1 MTRLF
6 TLFLTFSLAVFGVF
20 SGANAALVEPLDG
33 QDQSFFWKIEKEGV
47 EPSYLLGSMHT
58 GYKDSEL
65 SLEYVAHLE
74 KSDRLVLEISP
85 EDEDLM
91 PFVFTMYNLEGTTR
105 KTLGETRYQALFKK
119 WGEIGLEPQ
128 LIESLNLWAIMM
140 LFEMALPEPLSAD
153 FGVDF
158 LLTEKAREL
167 NKAMH
172 PLEDVSV
179 SIEKFSS
186 IPTDRLLEAIDI
198 RIEHFDAM
206 QAQISELARRYYE
219 GDTASVL
226 AYANED
232 QLSAYYSEEAKAYWD
247 DWFVRQI
254 LTERNHLWMPELIPL
269 LEAGNSFI
277 AVGALHLF
285 GEEGLLNLLEKEG
298 YQLTPII
305 LK

>member
-20 SGANAALVEPLDG
+20 SGANAALVEPLNG
-33 QDQSFFWKIEKEGV
+33 QDQSFFWKIEKEGA

-65 SLEYVAHLE
+65 PLEYVAHLE

-119 WGEIGLEPQ
+119 WGEIGFEPQ

-232 QLSAYYSEEAKAYWD
+232 QLSDFYSEEAKAYWD

-254 LTERNHLWMPELIPL
+254 LTERNHLWMPELLPL

-298 YQLTPII
+298 YELTPII

>member
-6 TLFLTFSLAVFGVF
+6 TLFLTFSLAVFGIF
-20 SGANAALVEPLDG
+20 SGANAALVKPLDG
-33 QDQSFFWKIEKEGV
+33 QDQSFFWKIEKEGT

-65 SLEYVAHLE
+65 PLEYITHLE

-91 PFVFTMYNLEGTTR
+91 PLVFTMYNLEGTTR
-105 KTLGETRYQALFKK
+105 KALGETRYQALFKK
-119 WGEIGLEPQ
+119 WGEVGLEPQ

-254 LTERNHLWMPELIPL
+254 LTERNHLWMPELLPL

-277 AVGALHLF
+277 TVGALHLF

>member
-6 TLFLTFSLAVFGVF
+6 TLFLTFSLVFFGIF

-33 QDQSFFWKIEKEGV
+33 QDQSFFWKIEKEGA

-65 SLEYVAHLE
+65 PLEYVAHLE

-105 KTLGETRYQALFKK
+105 KALGETRYQALFKK
-119 WGEIGLEPQ
+119 WGEVGLEPQ

-198 RIEHFDAM
+198 RIEHFDTM

-254 LTERNHLWMPELIPL
+254 LTERNHLWMPELLPL

-277 AVGALHLF
+277 TVGALHLF

-298 YQLTPII
+298 YELTPII

>member
-1 MTRLF
+1 MMRLF
-6 TLFLTFSLAVFGVF
+6 TLFLTFSLAVFGMF

-33 QDQSFFWKIEKEGV
+33 QDQSFFWQIEKEGV

-65 SLEYVAHLE
+65 PLEYIEHLK

-85 EDEDLM
+85 EEEDLM
-91 PFVFTMYNLEGTTR
+91 PLVFTMYNLEGTTR

-158 LLTEKAREL
+158 LLTEKAREF
-167 NKAMH
+167 NKAIH

-186 IPTDRLLEAIDI
+186 IPTERLLEAIDI

-232 QLSAYYSEEAKAYWD
+232 QLSAYYSKDAKTYWD

-254 LTERNHLWMPELIPL
+254 LIERNHLWMPELLPT

-277 AVGALHLF
+277 TVGALHLF

>member
-20 SGANAALVEPLDG
+20 SGANAALVEPLNG

-47 EPSYLLGSMHT
+47 GPSYLLGSMHT

-65 SLEYVAHLE
+65 PLEYVAHLE

-91 PFVFTMYNLEGTTR
+91 PLVFTMYNLEGTTR

-232 QLSAYYSEEAKAYWD
+232 QLSDFYSEEAKAYWD

-254 LTERNHLWMPELIPL
+254 LTERNHLWMPELLPL

-298 YQLTPII
+298 YELTPII